1 MIVTLKYNQLISIKG
16 TQLGNLFAR
25 TVREQLLTKN
35 SVDGAQGEPPS
46 SIDGLSILL
55 KQSNLYTKPK
65 RLKVT
70 SQILPSLFPPCQ
82 LPTD

>member
-35 SVDGAQGEPPS
+35 SVDGAQGEP
-46 SIDGLSILL
+46 ILL
-55 KQSNLYTKPK
+55 MLE
-65 RLKVT
+65 
-70 SQILPSLFPPCQ
+70 F
-82 LPTD
+82 